1 MARSLNLDEAEVF
14 KDAIFP
20 ERRFALECGSLEGL
34 LQRRDE
40 EMELTP
46 ESAFWFGS
54 HFPGASNSQ

>member
-1 MARSLNLDEAEVF
+1 MARALRLDEAEVF

-20 ERRFALECGSLEGL
+20 ERKFILECGCVDGL

-46 ESAFWFGS
+46 ESAFWFGD
-54 HFPGASNSQ
+54 HFPDATNS